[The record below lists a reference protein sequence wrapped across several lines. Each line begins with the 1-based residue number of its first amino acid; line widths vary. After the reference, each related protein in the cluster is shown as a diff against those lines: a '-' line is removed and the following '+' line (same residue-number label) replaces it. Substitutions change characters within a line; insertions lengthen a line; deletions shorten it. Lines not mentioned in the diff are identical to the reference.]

1 MSRWLPEATTYRLTV
16 IGASRPTS
24 IVSSPEES
32 GTHPDPGRQFLG
44 EWGAL
49 PVRCER
55 KPATNRYAACPVDL
69 QSPVVESQYT
79 RFRISSA
86 LRTSRTSCSITPV
99 CASCQFP
106 SVVGI
111 PSSGRLGGMNSGRTA
126 LYKNA
131 VCKTKSAVT
140 MRAAGDFKNLSKTL
154 LLRSNRLL
162 VDAWVN
168 EVDQQVHH
176 YHHGERDHKNDPALR
191 LVKESLRKTRINF
204 AEQAGEGYAGR
215 VRNDRDGNGSD
226 QQHPAHPDL
235 TVEKVSVYQGQE

>member
-16 IGASRPTS
+16 MGASRPTS

-44 EWGAL
+44 EWGAF

-55 KPATNRYAACPVDL
+55 KPATNRYAACPEVL
-69 QSPVVESQYT
+69 QSPVAVSQYT

-99 CASCQFP
+99 WTSCQVP

-131 VCKTKSAVT
+131 VCRIKSAVT
-140 MRAAGDFKNLSKTL
+140 IRAAGDFRNLSKTL

-162 VDAWVN
+162 VDAAVN
-168 EVDQQVHH
+168 EIDDQ
-176 YHHGERDHKNDPALR
+176 
-191 LVKESLRKTRINF
+191 
-204 AEQAGEGYAGR
+204 
-215 VRNDRDGNGSD
+215 VRHN
-226 QQHPAHPDL
+226 H
-235 TVEKVSVYQGQE
+235 